1 MEYWAKGSP
10 PITMLQNFSL
20 REGPPPY
27 RFKRAKICVFAE
39 KGLKMD
45 LNVPK
50 IILIAKNYGKGGG
63 REYIG

>member
-1 MEYWAKGSP
+1 
-10 PITMLQNFSL
+10 MLQNFSV

-50 IILIAKNYGKGGG
+50 IILIEKVSYYPHYLTLVN
-63 REYIG
+63 IIHVI